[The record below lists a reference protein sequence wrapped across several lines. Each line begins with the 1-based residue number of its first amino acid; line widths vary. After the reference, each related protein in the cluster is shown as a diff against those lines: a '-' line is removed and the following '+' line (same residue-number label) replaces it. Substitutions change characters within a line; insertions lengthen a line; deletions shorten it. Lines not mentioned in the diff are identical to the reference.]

1 MPLTVPQL
9 DDRNFDE
16 LMREAI
22 VRIPVHTPEWNNFND
37 SDPGITLVQ
46 LFAFMTENLLYR
58 SNRIPENNRR
68 KFLTLLGIG
77 LLPKTPG
84 RGLVSFSNERGPI
97 TPVEFPAG
105 GELRAGN
112 VPFRALNTV
121 NILPVEAAAFYKA
134 EQTNLDPELKNQ
146 YEQLYESFRDSPDT
160 TFRFYQTMP
169 LESPQTGQELP
180 ELDLA
185 NKQQTVDQSVW
196 LALLAPKNVDPA
208 LVAAA
213 IACQTLALGIYPS
226 IRSEGK
232 RIEPESAEPEPVADP
247 GLVFELVIPDSDAPE
262 QPKPALFKRLDIE
275 YAENVLDRPGIVQ
288 LTLPKLEELTKLN
301 LWKEGFDPNEEG
313 TGDYPPRLE
322 DRNLASR
329 VTAWIRIRLA
339 NREQSSTY
347 HPARLSWVGVNTT
360 QVIQAVA
367 VGNELLGVANGAP
380 FQSYQL
386 ANTPIIV
393 ERQLVP
399 GKSAEDENFRLEVE
413 ERGSG
418 GEVRWV
424 RWTRT
429 DDLYAA
435 GQDDTLFFLDP
446 ESGAV
451 RFGDGLRGKRPPLGL
466 RIRASYE
473 YGGGPEGKLAI
484 GKITKSA
491 LLPGGFKL
499 SNPVPT
505 WGASQGESVAQAE
518 RNIANYI
525 RHRDR
530 LVTAEDFEEL
540 TLRTPG
546 LDVGRVEI
554 LPLFHPD
561 KFSYTNPSLQYPGV
575 VTIMAIPQQA
585 IELPDPPVPDRLFL
599 DTICRWLD
607 PRRLVTTELHLR
619 GPVYVP
625 VWVTIGVETMP
636 GQVRSLVYKRVREAI
651 RAYLSPLIGGV
662 PDPCLEEPAGAGW
675 PLGMELR
682 RQDLEAVAV
691 RVEGVRYVTGLRL
704 GIRDAAGNLA
714 DVAQKQM
721 LGLQLPWLSGIAV
734 GAQPEELSAFSGP
747 AADPGDS
754 LPVPVIPKK
763 C

>member
-97 TPVEFPAG
+97 QPVEFPAG

-112 VPFRALNTV
+112 VPFRALNAV
-121 NILPVEAAAFYKA
+121 NILPVEAAAYYKA
-134 EQTNLDPELKNQ
+134 EQTDLDPELKSQ
-146 YEQLYESFRDSPDT
+146 YEQLYESFRDSPST
-160 TFRFYQTMP
+160 AFRFYQTLP
-169 LESPQTGQELP
+169 LESPQTGQDLP

-185 NKQQTVDQSVW
+185 DSQQTVDQSLW

-208 LVAAA
+208 LVAPA
-213 IACQTLALGIYPS
+213 IACQTLAIGIYPAA
-226 IRSEGK
+226 RSDGQ
-232 RIEPESAEPEPVADP
+232 RLEPMTAEPEVVADP
-247 GLVFELVIPDSDAPE
+247 GLIFEIAAPDPASTA
-262 QPKPALFKRLDIE
+262 QPKPARYKRLDIE

-288 LTLPKLEELTKLN
+288 VTLPDDDEMT
-301 LWKEGFDPNEEG
+301 LWEFDPNEEG

-322 DRNLASR
+322 DRKLAQR
-329 VTAWIRIRLA
+329 VVTWIRIRLA
-339 NREQSSTY
+339 NKEQVDQY
-347 HPARLSWVGVNTT
+347 HQARLSWVGINTT
-360 QVIQAVA
+360 QVIQSV
-367 VGNELLGVANGAP
+367 VVSNELLGVANGAP
-380 FQSYQL
+380 SQSYQL
-386 ANTPIIV
+386 ANTPVIV

-399 GKSAEDENFRLEVE
+399 GTSAEDENFRLEVE
-413 ERGSG
+413 ERSNGQTT
-418 GEVRWV
+418 WV

-435 GQDDTLFFLDP
+435 GQDEEVFFLDP
-446 ESGAV
+446 ESGAI
-451 RFGDGLRGKRPPLGL
+451 RFGDGLRGARPPLGM

-491 LLPGGFKL
+491 LLPGGFKVT
-499 SNPVPT
+499 NPVAT
-505 WGASQGESVAQAE
+505 WGASQGESVTMGE

-546 LDVGRVEI
+546 LDIGRVEI

-561 KFSYTNPSLQYPGV
+561 KFKYSDPSVQFPGV

-585 IELPDPPVPDRLFL
+585 IEIPDPPVPDRLFL

-607 PRRLVTTELHLR
+607 PRRLVTTELHIR

-662 PDPCLEEPAGAGW
+662 PDPCLEEPTGTGW
-675 PLGMELR
+675 PLGMEVR

-691 RVEGVRYVTGLRL
+691 RVEGVRYVTGIKL
-704 GIRDAAGNLA
+704 GVQNAAGNLV

-721 LGLQLPWLSGIAV
+721 LGLQLPWLTGIDVA
-734 GAQPEELSAFSGP
+734 AQPEELNAFSGVS
-747 AADPGDS
+747 ADPGQS